1 MSRRILCEKCGVL
14 KPMHPEDVATGWQR
28 RCVNIWA
35 KKPAVHEVKF
45 TANDKTETITLP
57 SLVCDDC
64 GTPIKDGDAAVAVTM
79 WRGNDE
85 PYNWEKD
92 YEQH

>member
-1 MSRRILCEKCGVL
+1 M
-14 KPMHPEDVATGWQR
+14 GWQR
-28 RCVNIWA
+28 RRVNIRA

-45 TANDKTETITLP
+45 IANDKKAETITLP

-79 WRGNDE
+79 WRGNEFDK

-92 YEQH
+92 YEQQH